1 MKICLPDLET
11 RESLKF
17 ASELGCL
24 NINEPVTVVAN
35 MNWVRPFGMLFTAM
49 ALKQFRKRYSD
60 IPFQLE
66 LSTGK
71 GIDYAGHMGFFK
83 TISPQILVGKLPGEA
98 SGNSNYIPMSELDI
112 TQIHRTEIESGNF
125 IEIGDAVEKES
136 QRLSQILSRGNQQIH
151 ILLTYLIRE
160 ILRNIPE
167 HAEVSKAWIC
177 GQFWNNDTAE
187 IAIADEGIGVK
198 SSLQTNRLHV
208 SYASND
214 EDALRMSIKAGISQ
228 AFGPGKSNRSNEMW
242 ANSGFGLFMASEI
255 CKRLDGSFCIASGG
269 KYLRADSDKG
279 VIIGDTC
286 FSGTAVKITIS
297 TSGLENSKAII
308 SEMVTQGELQAK
320 AIRNA
325 FRNASTPSKWLV
337 HGI

>member
-1 MKICLPDLET
+1 MKIRLPDLET
-11 RESLKF
+11 RESLEF

-24 NINEPVTVVAN
+24 RVNEPVTVVAN
-35 MNWVRPFGMLFTAM
+35 MNWVRPFGMLLTAM
-49 ALKQFRKRYSD
+49 ALKQFRKKNSD

-66 LSTGK
+66 LGSSK

-98 SGNSNYIPMSELDI
+98 NGNRNYIPMSELDI
-112 TQIHRTEIESGNF
+112 SQIHRAEIESGNF

-167 HAEVSKAWIC
+167 HAEINKAWIC
-177 GQFWNNDTAE
+177 GQFWNDDTAE

-198 SSLQTNRLHV
+198 SSLQTNRVHI
-208 SYASND
+208 SYVSND
-214 EDALRMSIKAGISQ
+214 EEALRMSIKAGISQ
-228 AFGPGKSNRSNEMW
+228 AFGPGKTNRSNELW

-269 KYLRADSDKG
+269 KYLRADSDNG
-279 VIIGDTC
+279 VIIRDTYI
-286 FSGTAVKITIS
+286 SGTAVKITIS

-308 SEMVTQGELQAK
+308 SEMATRGELQAK

-325 FRNASTPSKWLV
+325 FKNASTPSKGLI